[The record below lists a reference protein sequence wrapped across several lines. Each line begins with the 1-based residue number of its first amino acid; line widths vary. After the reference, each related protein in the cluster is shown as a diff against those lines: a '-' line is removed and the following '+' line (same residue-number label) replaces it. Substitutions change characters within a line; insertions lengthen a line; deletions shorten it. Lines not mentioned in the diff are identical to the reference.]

1 MRLKHIPGCEE
12 EVANSPFVLHD
23 AEEVKKYI
31 KAPLYVEIGMGK
43 GRFITENAKRYP
55 DICFVGIEMYESVMI
70 KATRRLDEMTEDRP
84 DNVRFIRC
92 DALDIKDYLLP
103 GSIDRLYLNFSD
115 PWPKKRHAKRRLVSE
130 RFLVLFREF
139 LKENAVIEFK
149 TDNKDLFEFGLEE
162 YEKAGYELLYCTRDL
177 HADREAMKNNIMTEY
192 EQKFSE
198 KGNRICKFII
208 HPLPAL

>member
-12 EVANSPFVLHD
+12 EVAKSPFVLHSR
-23 AEEVKKYI
+23 EEVKKYI
-31 KAPLYVEIGMGK
+31 KTPLYVEIGMGK
-43 GRFITENAKRYP
+43 GRFIIENAKRYP
-55 DICFVGIEMYESVMI
+55 DICFVGVEMYESVMI
-70 KATRRLDEMTEDRP
+70 KATRRLDEMGVEGP

-92 DALDIKDYLLP
+92 DALDLKDFLLP

-139 LKENAVIEFK
+139 LKKDAVIEFK
-149 TDNKDLFEFGLEE
+149 TDNKDLFDFGLEE

-177 HADREAMKNNIMTEY
+177 HADSEAMKDNIMTEY
-192 EQKFSE
+192 EQRFSE
-198 KGNRICKFII
+198 KGNRIFKFII
-208 HPLPAL
+208 RPVSGM

>member
-12 EVANSPFVLHD
+12 EVAKSPFVLHSR
-23 AEEVKKYI
+23 EEVMKYI

-43 GRFITENAKRYP
+43 GRFIIENAKRYP
-55 DICFVGIEMYESVMI
+55 DICFVGVEMYESVMI
-70 KATRRLDEMTEDRP
+70 KATRRLDEMGVEGP

-92 DALDIKDYLLP
+92 DALDLKDFLLP

-139 LKENAVIEFK
+139 LKKDAVIEFK
-149 TDNKDLFEFGLEE
+149 TDNKDLFDFGLEE

-177 HADREAMKNNIMTEY
+177 HADSEAMKDNIMTEY
-192 EQKFSE
+192 EQRFSE
-198 KGNRICKFII
+198 KGNRIFKFII
-208 HPLPAL
+208 RPVSGM

>member
-12 EVANSPFVLHD
+12 EVARSPFVLHD
-23 AEEVKKYI
+23 PEEVQKYI
-31 KAPLYVEIGMGK
+31 RTPLYVEIGMGK
-43 GRFITENAKRYP
+43 GKFIIENAKRYP

-70 KATRRLDEMTEDRP
+70 KATRRLDEMAEDRP

-92 DALDIKDYLLP
+92 DALDIRDYLLP

-115 PWPKKRHAKRRLVSE
+115 PWPKKRHSKRRLVSE
-130 RFLVLFREF
+130 RFLSLFREF
-139 LKENAVIEFK
+139 LKKGAVIEFK
-149 TDNKDLFEFGLEE
+149 TDNKDLFDFGLEE
-162 YEKAGYELLYCTRDL
+162 YEKAGYELLYCTKDL
-177 HADREAMKNNIMTEY
+177 HADNEAMKDNIMTEY

-208 HPLPAL
+208 RPVTSL